1 MAAEH
6 PNAQDEIALTTAAP
20 AAENAMESDA
30 SESAQTSARTK
41 TNTKKTAKAPVKAS
55 DKLARLGLRKD
66 MDFILHLPMR
76 YEDETQILSM
86 REASLR
92 GGSQVQIEG
101 VVTAA
106 DVQYR
111 PRRQLVV
118 TLSDDSDQVTLR
130 FLNFYGSQTKQLA
143 TGTRVRARGELRHGF
158 LGAELVH
165 PNYKIVNE
173 GAPLPNALTPV
184 YPSGE
189 GVPQALLRK
198 AISNAIERVHW
209 RDTLSAARLASLQL
223 CGFETAVRTLHHPPP
238 DIDQHSLMEHEH
250 PAWLRMKFDEL
261 LAQQLSLKR
270 AQLTRRSKG
279 APAMP
284 VVGELS
290 NAFLINLPFAL
301 TGAQEKVLAEIRADL
316 RQDYPMQRLLQG
328 DVGSG
333 KTIVAALAAA
343 QAIDNGFQA
352 ALMAPTEILAEQHF
366 RKIAAWLEPL
376 GVKTAWLTGSLKK
389 KEKDQANAMISSGEA
404 QLVIGTHA
412 LIQDSVQ
419 FANLGLVLV
428 DEQHR
433 FGVGQRL
440 NLANKAVAGKVPH
453 QLMMSAT
460 PIPRTLAMTYFADLE
475 VSVIDEL
482 PPGRTPIVTRVID
495 QNRRDEVIARV
506 HAAAQEGKQVYWVCP
521 LIEESETLQLQTA
534 TDTHMM
540 LAAALPGIQVGLV
553 HGRLKPAE
561 KQTVMDDFIHQ
572 RSQVLVATT
581 VIEVGVDVPNA
592 SLMVIEHAERFG
604 LSQLHQLRGRV
615 GRGAAASVCLLL
627 YQGPLGGTAKQRL
640 ATMRESNDGFE
651 IARKDLELRGPGEFL
666 GARQSGEAMLRFAN
680 LETDQWLVEKARN
693 LAQELLKHDPV
704 TVAAHLERWLGNK
717 EEFLRV

>member
-1 MAAEH
+1 MAAEA
-6 PNAQDEIALTTAAP
+6 PNPIAAAP
-20 AAENAMESDA
+20 EIINKSDDTQSNGRSSAKKAVKKPAAS
-30 SESAQTSARTK
+30 ST
-41 TNTKKTAKAPVKAS
+41 VKAS
-55 DKLARLGLRKD
+55 DKLAKLGLRKD
-66 MDFILHLPMR
+66 MDFALHLPMR
-76 YEDETQILSM
+76 YEDETSITSM
-86 REASLR
+86 HDASLR
-92 GGSQVQIEG
+92 GGSTAQVEG
-101 VVTAA
+101 VVTES

-118 TLSDDSDQVTLR
+118 TISDDSGQIVLR
-130 FLNFYGSQTKQLA
+130 FLNFYGSQLKQLA
-143 TGTRVRARGELRHGF
+143 VGVRVRARGELKHGF
-158 LGAELVH
+158 FGAEMVH
-165 PNYKIVNE
+165 PTYKIVNE
-173 GAPLPNALTPV
+173 GAPLATALTPV

-198 AISNAIERVHW
+198 AIANALSRMHW
-209 RDTLSAARLASLQL
+209 RDTLSPARLAALGLPGIEES
-223 CGFETAVRTLHHPPP
+223 VRILHNPPP
-238 DIDQHSLMEHEH
+238 DIDQYSLIEHEH
-250 PAWLRMKFDEL
+250 PAWQRVKFDEL

-270 AQLTRRSKG
+270 AQITRRSKG
-279 APAMP
+279 ANALP

-290 NAFLINLPFAL
+290 NAFLLNLPFSL
-301 TGAQEKVLAEIRADL
+301 TGAQEKVLAEIRHDL
-316 RQDYPMQRLLQG
+316 RASYPMQRLLQG

-343 QAIDNGFQA
+343 QAIDNGYQA

-389 KEKDQANAMISSGEA
+389 KEKDAANALISSGEA

-412 LIQDSVQ
+412 LIQDTVQ
-419 FANLGLVLV
+419 FKKLGLVIV

-433 FGVGQRL
+433 FGVSQRL
-440 NLANKAVAGKVPH
+440 NLANKAEQGKVPH

-534 TDTHMM
+534 TDTRLM
-540 LAAALPGIQVGLV
+540 LATALPGINVGLV

-561 KQTVMDDFIHQ
+561 KQQVMDDFIHN

-693 LAQELLKHDPV
+693 LADDLLKNDPV
-704 TVAAHLERWLGNK
+704 TVAAHLERWLGNR

>member
-1 MAAEH
+1 
-6 PNAQDEIALTTAAP
+6 
-20 AAENAMESDA
+20 MESDA
-30 SESAQTSARTK
+30 SESAQKSANSK
-41 TNTKKTAKAPVKAS
+41 ASTKKNAKAPAKTPTKAS
-55 DKLARLGLRKD
+55 DKLAKLGLRKD

-143 TGTRVRARGELRHGF
+143 IGTRVRARGELRHGF